1 MSFATIDDQST
12 TESVVRRVAVR
23 IAYRG
28 EGFHGSQRQP
38 ESRTVE
44 GEILESLLM
53 ISDGMTEEEIELKT
67 ASRTDAGVNALGNV
81 VAFYTRFQNDEMLL
95 DALNAVSRGV
105 FYLSVAD
112 LPVGYGIRRAW
123 RRRYLYVLPSA
134 RLDVTKIR
142 QVAEMITGEHDF
154 FRFCRD
160 DGKPTVLLMEEVEVR
175 ELNGLIEI
183 RFTAPYF
190 LWNLVRRLVAAM
202 EKVGRGRASVDDVRR
217 ALDGEHVLFGLARP
231 DRLTLLDVEYE
242 DLEFR
247 PYHGFSLR
255 RRAEEER
262 LQALLSMNFHS
273 ALLPR
278 L

>member
-1 MSFATIDDQST
+1 MSYVAADDQASIGT
-12 TESVVRRVAVR
+12 AIRRVAVR

-38 ESRTVE
+38 EARTVE
-44 GEILESLLM
+44 GEILQSLLM

-112 LPVGYGIRRAW
+112 LPEGYGIRRAW
-123 RRRYLYVLPSA
+123 RRRYLYVLPAA
-134 RLDVTKIR
+134 RLDVYKIR
-142 QVAEMITGEHDF
+142 EVAEMITGEHDF

-160 DGKPTVLLMEEVEVR
+160 DGKPTVLLMEEVDVR
-175 ELNGLIEI
+175 EHDGLIEI

-202 EKVGRGRASVDDVRR
+202 EKVGRGRASIDDVRR

-242 DLEFR
+242 DLDFKV
-247 PYHGFSLR
+247 YHGFSLR
-255 RRAEEER
+255 RRAEEEK

-273 ALLPR
+273 ALLP
-278 L
+278 